1 MVQTTATEAQC
12 SGTLDQYVCTF
23 YERKLYIDTNS
34 MFLDFQQL
42 DAEESIV
49 AGRSVIRLFGVTEV
63 RFLNL
68 IPGCLDTNLF

>member
-1 MVQTTATEAQC
+1 
-12 SGTLDQYVCTF
+12 
-23 YERKLYIDTNS
+23 

-68 IPGCLDTNLF
+68 IPGCLDTNIF